1 MKYPLK
7 NISAF
12 ILGLKNPSLAGVL
25 RRGLHLGTCPICEKG
40 TIFIKF
46 GDWLRDDLRCF
57 RCLSIP
63 RQRAIIHVLDTHFP
77 QWRGYR
83 IHESSPGGAS
93 SEKLAKD
100 CRGYL
105 PTHYYTDALPG
116 TITKGFRCEDLENQT
131 FPDNTFDLV
140 ITQDVLEHLF
150 DPAKALEEIARTIKP
165 GGAHVF
171 TVPWYS
177 WKATERRAKK
187 TNGEICHFLEPEYH
201 GNPIDLDGSLVVTEW
216 GRELYNFI
224 FENSGMTTTA
234 IDEMNPRLGI
244 EGEFR
249 EVFIS
254 RKRG

>member
-1 MKYPLK
+1 MG
-7 NISAF
+7 
-12 ILGLKNPSLAGVL
+12 LGSPSLAGVL
-25 RRGLHLGTCPICEKG
+25 RRGVHPGTCPICEKG

-63 RQRAIIHVLDTHFP
+63 RHRAIIHVLTTHFP
-77 QWRGYR
+77 RWRAYK
-83 IHESSPGGAS
+83 IHESSPHGAS
-93 SEKLAKD
+93 SDKLAKE

-116 TITKGFRCEDLENQT
+116 TVTRGIRCEDLENQT

-140 ITQDVLEHLF
+140 ITQDVLEHVF
-150 DPAKALEEIARTIKP
+150 DPAKAIAEIARTIKP

-177 WKATERRAKK
+177 WKTTARRAEKK
-187 TNGEICHFLEPEYH
+187 NGEIRHMKDPEYH
-201 GNPIDLDGSLVVTEW
+201 GNPIDPDGSLVVTEW
-216 GRELYNFI
+216 GGDLCEII
-224 FENSGMTTTA
+224 FEISGMTTTA
-234 IDEMNPRLGI
+234 IDGMNPQLGI

-254 RKRG
+254 RKSG